1 MKQPEGAEAED
12 RFSEELA
19 AVAVTARRRAERCGD
34 EVVDTAYL
42 LHSLLEWDPAV
53 RAFLGGDSPRTA
65 KLLGYL
71 AQRSIGYG
79 QRWRNSTEESAAP
92 RPGESAESAES
103 ARPARELLG
112 ALPRWSPAAV
122 SGMGVALERA
132 EARGDRRVEGV
143 DLLAGLVADRS
154 CRAAEVLGNSGFDAA
169 ALSTML
175 DVRSKRGDT
184 PVAR

>member
-1 MKQPEGAEAED
+1 VKQPEGAEAED

-79 QRWRNSTEESAAP
+79 QRWRNSMEESAAA
-92 RPGESAESAES
+92 RSGESAGKAK
-103 ARPARELLG
+103 ELLG

-122 SGMGVALERA
+122 SGMGMALERA
-132 EARGDRRVEGV
+132 EARGAPRVEGV

-169 ALSTML
+169 ALSMML
-175 DVRSKRGDT
+175 DVRSETGDT